1 MAPALV
7 HLKEIPMALIPVTI
21 LTGFLGSGK
30 TTLLKRVLTEAH
42 GQKIAVI
49 ENEFGEENIDNDI
62 LVTESKEQIVQMS
75 NGCIC
80 CTIREDLR
88 ETLQLLAAKKRKGLL
103 DFERIVIET
112 TGLADPGPVAQTFFM
127 DEEIAETYLI
137 DSIITL
143 VDAKHAM
150 QQLDDRQEARRQVGF
165 ADQIFLSKTDL
176 VSAEDVDALTH
187 RLKHMNPRAP
197 IKAVHF
203 GEVPL
208 KEVLDLRGFNLNAKL
223 DIDPDFLK
231 EDEHDHSHCD
241 HDHGHCDHDHDH
253 GHEHHD
259 HAPGEACN
267 HPSHQHGHG
276 HGHHHHH
283 DDDVKSF
290 VYRSDRPFDPAKLE
304 DFLGA
309 IVNIYGPR
317 MLRYKGVLNM
327 KGTERKVIFQG
338 VHQLMG
344 SDLGPQWAEGEPR
357 TSKMVFIGI
366 DLPKDIFLQ
375 GLEQSLV

>member
-1 MAPALV
+1 MS
-7 HLKEIPMALIPVTI
+7 LIPATI

-62 LVTESKEQIVQMS
+62 LVSDTQEQVIQMN
-75 NGCIC
+75 NGCVC

-88 ETLQLLAAKKRKGLL
+88 STLADLAEKKRKGEL
-103 DFERIVIET
+103 DFERVVIET

-127 DEEIAETYLI
+127 DDEIAESYLL
-137 DSIITL
+137 DSVLTL
-143 VDAKHAM
+143 VDAKHADT
-150 QQLDDRQEARRQVGF
+150 QLNERQEARRQVGF
-165 ADQIFLSKTDL
+165 ADQIFISKSDL
-176 VSAEDVDALTH
+176 VGKDEVDALMH

-197 IKAVHF
+197 QQAVHF

-208 KEVLDLRGFNLNAKL
+208 AKIFDLKGFNLNAKL
-223 DIDPDFLK
+223 DIDPDFLNA
-231 EDEHDHSHCD
+231 DDGHGHDH
-241 HDHGHCDHDHDH
+241 HDHDH
-253 GHEHHD
+253 HDHEHGEHCD
-259 HAPGEACN
+259 HP
-267 HPSHQHGHG
+267 
-276 HGHHHHH
+276 HHHAH

-290 VYRSDRPFDPAKLE
+290 VFRSKKAFAPAKLE

-309 IVNIYGPR
+309 IVQVYGPK

-327 KGTERKVIFQG
+327 KGSDRKVIFQG

-344 SDLGPQWAEGEPR
+344 SDLGPKWAPGEEKL
-357 TSKMVFIGI
+357 SKMVFIGI
-366 DLPKDIFLQ
+366 DLPKEILLQ
-375 GLEQSLV
+375 GLEQCLV

>member
-1 MAPALV
+1 MAP
-7 HLKEIPMALIPVTI
+7 IPVTI

-30 TTLLKRVLTEAH
+30 TTLLKRVLTEGH

-62 LVTESKEQIVQMS
+62 LVSDTTEQIIQMS

-88 ETLQLLAAKKRKGLL
+88 VTLQLLGAKRRKGLL
-103 DFERIVIET
+103 DFERVVIET

-127 DEEIAETYLI
+127 DDEIAETFLL
-137 DSIITL
+137 DSILTL
-143 VDAKHAM
+143 VDAKHAPS
-150 QQLDDRQEARRQVGF
+150 QLNDRQEARRQVGF
-165 ADQIFLSKTDL
+165 ADQIFISKADL
-176 VSAEDVDALTH
+176 VSAQELDALQH

-197 IKAVHF
+197 QKAVHF
-203 GEVPL
+203 GEVTL
-208 KEVLDLRGFNLNAKL
+208 AEVFDLRGFNLNAKL

-231 EDEHDHSHCD
+231 EDAHDH
-241 HDHGHCDHDHDH
+241 HDHGHD
-253 GHEHHD
+253 HHD
-259 HAPGEACN
+259 HAEHCD
-267 HPSHQHGHG
+267 HPSHQAEQ
-276 HGHHHHH
+276 GHHHHH

-290 VYRSDRPFDPAKLE
+290 VFRSEKAFDPAKLE

-327 KGTERKVIFQG
+327 KGTDRKVIFQG

-344 SDLGPQWAEGEPR
+344 SDLGPIWADGELKM
-357 TSKMVFIGI
+357 SKMVFIGI
-366 DLPKDIFLQ
+366 DLPQAILLQ
-375 GLEQSLV
+375 GLEQCLVE

>member
-1 MAPALV
+1 MS
-7 HLKEIPMALIPVTI
+7 LIPATI

-30 TTLLKRVLTEAH
+30 TTLLKRVLAEAH

-49 ENEFGEENIDNDI
+49 ENEFGEENIDTDI
-62 LVTESKEQIVQMS
+62 LVTDSKEQIVQMS

-103 DFERIVIET
+103 DFDRIVIET

-143 VDAKHAM
+143 VDAKHAA
-150 QQLDDRQEARRQVGF
+150 QQLNDRQEARRQVGF
-165 ADQIFLSKTDL
+165 ADQIFLSKTEL
-176 VSAEDVDALTH
+176 VSQEETDALIH

-203 GEVPL
+203 GEVPIA
-208 KEVLDLRGFNLNAKL
+208 EVLDLRGFNLNAKL

-231 EDEHDHSHCD
+231 EEAAEHSHAD
-241 HDHGHCDHDHDH
+241 HDHDKGHHDHDH
-253 GHEHHD
+253 GHAHGEHCD
-259 HAPGEACN
+259 
-267 HPSHQHGHG
+267 HPSHQHGHA

-290 VYRSDRPFDPAKLE
+290 VFRADRAFDPAKLE

-317 MLRYKGVLNM
+317 MLRYKGVLWM
-327 KGTERKVIFQG
+327 KGTERKIIFQG

-344 SDLGPQWAEGEPR
+344 SDLGPAWKEGEPR

-366 DLPKDIFLQ
+366 DLPRDILVQ
-375 GLEQSLV
+375 GLEQCLA

>member
-1 MAPALV
+1 MS
-7 HLKEIPMALIPVTI
+7 LIPVTI

-30 TTLLKRVLTEAH
+30 TTLLKRVLSEVH

-62 LVTESKEQIVQMS
+62 LVTDSEEQIVQMS

-88 ETLQLLAAKKRKGLL
+88 ETLQLLAAKRRKGMLAF
-103 DFERIVIET
+103 DRVVIET
-112 TGLADPGPVAQTFFM
+112 TGLADPGPVVQTFFM
-127 DEEIAETYLI
+127 DDEIAETYLV
-137 DSIITL
+137 DSILTL
-143 VDAKHAM
+143 VDAKHAQ

-176 VSAEDVDALTH
+176 VSAEEVDALIH

-203 GEVPL
+203 GEVL
-208 KEVLDLRGFNLNAKL
+208 LSEVLDLRGFNLNAKL

-231 EDEHDHSHCD
+231 EEDDHSHCD
-241 HDHGHCDHDHDH
+241 HDHGQCEHGHDH
-253 GHEHHD
+253 GHHHHHD
-259 HAPGEACN
+259 HAHGEHCN
-267 HPSHQHGHG
+267 HPSHQHGR
-276 HGHHHHH
+276 HHHH

-290 VYRSDRPFDPAKLE
+290 VYRAERAFDPAKLE

-317 MLRYKGVLNM
+317 MLRYKGV
-327 KGTERKVIFQG
+327 
-338 VHQLMG
+338 
-344 SDLGPQWAEGEPR
+344 
-357 TSKMVFIGI
+357 
-366 DLPKDIFLQ
+366 
-375 GLEQSLV
+375 

>member
-1 MAPALV
+1 GSF
-7 HLKEIPMALIPVTI
+7 MALIPATI

-30 TTLLKRVLTEAH
+30 TTLLKRILTEAH

-49 ENEFGEENIDNDI
+49 ENEFGEENIDSDI

-75 NGCIC
+75 NGCVC

-88 ETLQLLAAKKRKGLL
+88 EALQLLAAKKRKGLL
-103 DFERIVIET
+103 DFDRVVIET

-127 DEEIAETYLI
+127 DDEIAESYLL
-137 DSIITL
+137 DSILTL
-143 VDAKHAM
+143 VDAKHAP
-150 QQLDDRQEARRQVGF
+150 QQLNDRQEARRQVGF
-165 ADQIFLSKTDL
+165 ADQIFISKSEL
-176 VSAEDVDALTH
+176 VSEEETEALIH

-197 IKAVHF
+197 QQKVHF

-208 KEVLDLRGFNLNAKL
+208 KSVFDLRGFNLNAKL

-231 EDEHDHSHCD
+231 DET
-241 HDHGHCDHDHDH
+241 HDHDH
-253 GHEHHD
+253 GHEGHD
-259 HAPGEACN
+259 HAEGEHCD
-267 HPSHQHGHG
+267 HPSHATGGGEG

-290 VYRSDRPFDPAKLE
+290 VYKADRAFDPAKLE

-317 MLRYKGVLNM
+317 MLRYKGVLHM
-327 KGTERKVIFQG
+327 QGTDRKVIFQG

-344 SDLGPQWAEGEPR
+344 SDLGPEWGAEEVR
-357 TSKMVFIGI
+357 QSRMVFIGI
-366 DLPKDIFLQ
+366 DLPREILVQ
-375 GLEQSLV
+375 GLDQSLV

>member
-1 MAPALV
+1 MS
-7 HLKEIPMALIPVTI
+7 LIPVTI
-21 LTGFLGSGK
+21 LTGFLGAGK
-30 TTLLKRVLTEAH
+30 TTLLKRILTEAH

-49 ENEFGEENIDNDI
+49 ENEFGEENIDNEI
-62 LVTESKEQIVQMS
+62 LVNDTKENIIQMN

-80 CTIREDLR
+80 CSIREDLR

-103 DFERIVIET
+103 DFERVVIET

-127 DEEIAETYLI
+127 DEEIAEQYLL
-137 DSIITL
+137 DSILTL
-143 VDAKHAM
+143 VDAKHAAT
-150 QQLDDRQEARRQVGF
+150 QLNDRQEARRQVGF
-165 ADQIFLSKTDL
+165 ADQIFISKADL
-176 VSAEDVDALTH
+176 VAADEVQALMH

-197 IKAVHF
+197 QKAVHF
-203 GEVPL
+203 GKVAIAEVF
-208 KEVLDLRGFNLNAKL
+208 DLRGFNLNAKL

-231 EDEHDHSHCD
+231 ADD
-241 HDHGHCDHDHDH
+241 HDHA
-253 GHEHHD
+253 HHD
-259 HAPGEACN
+259 HAPGEHCD
-267 HPSHQHGHG
+267 HPSHAGDAG

-290 VYRSDRPFDPAKLE
+290 VFRSERAFDAAKLE

-327 KGTERKVIFQG
+327 QGTERKVIFQG

-344 SDLGPQWAEGEPR
+344 SDLGPAWAEGEAKN
-357 TSKMVFIGI
+357 SKMVFIGI

-375 GLEQSLV
+375 GLEQCLV

>member
-1 MAPALV
+1 
-7 HLKEIPMALIPVTI
+7 MALIPATI

-42 GQKIAVI
+42 GMKIAVI

-62 LVTESKEQIVQMS
+62 LVSDTNEQIIQMS
-75 NGCIC
+75 NGCVC

-88 ETLQLLAAKKRKGLL
+88 ATLQLLAAKRRKGLL
-103 DFERIVIET
+103 QFDRVVIET

-127 DEEIAETYLI
+127 DDEIAESFLL
-137 DSIITL
+137 DSILTL
-143 VDAKHAM
+143 VDAKHAQ
-150 QQLDDRQEARRQVGF
+150 QQLNDRVEAQRQVGF
-165 ADQIFLSKTDL
+165 ADQIFISKADL
-176 VSAEDVDALTH
+176 VSADELAALQH

-197 IKAVHF
+197 HKVVHF
-203 GEVPL
+203 GEVGL
-208 KEVLDLRGFNLNAKL
+208 KEVFDLRGFNLNAKL
-223 DIDPDFLK
+223 DIDPDFLS
-231 EDEHDHSHCD
+231 EGHEH
-241 HDHGHCDHDHDH
+241 GHDHDH
-253 GHEHHD
+253 GEHAHVHDEHCGHDHEH
-259 HAPGEACN
+259 GEHCH
-267 HPSHQHGHG
+267 HP
-276 HGHHHHH
+276 HHHHH

-290 VYRSDRPFDPAKLE
+290 VFKSDRAFDPAKLE

-309 IVNIYGPR
+309 IVNVYGPK

-344 SDLGPQWAEGEPR
+344 SDLGPVWQDGEVR

-366 DLPKDIFLQ
+366 DLPKDILIQ
-375 GLEQSLV
+375 GLEQSLI